1 MRVGLS
7 PNPLPAEE
15 SARISLTEETI
26 RAARV
31 RTAVEQ
37 HYDFLWRSLRRL
49 GVAPPHVDDAAQHVL
64 IVFAQRLADIEPQA
78 ERGFLFGTAV
88 RVAADYRKG
97 RRRSFEVCD
106 PEALDRLA
114 SPDPSVECRI
124 DQRRAR
130 DLLDS
135 LLAELPDDL
144 RSVFILF
151 EFEELTMAAIADL
164 LGLRPGTVASRLR
177 RAREAIE
184 AAAARVARGQGR
196 RA

>member
-1 MRVGLS
+1 MGPS
-7 PNPLPAEE
+7 PDPLPAEE

-31 RTAVEQ
+31 RAAVDQ

-49 GVAPPHVDDAAQHVL
+49 GVAQPHVDDAAQQAL
-64 IVFAQRLADIEPQA
+64 IVFAQRLADIDPRA

-97 RRRSFEVCD
+97 RRRSLEVCD
-106 PEALDRLA
+106 SDALDRLE

-130 DLLDS
+130 DLLDA

-151 EFEELTMAAIADL
+151 ELEELTMAAIGDSL
-164 LGLRPGTVASRLR
+164 RLRPGTVASRLR

-184 AAAARVARGQGR
+184 ASAARLARAEAR